1 MKGLFSEVRYRI
13 GAGIVW
19 YLESATG
26 ESATATIQA
35 WRDEKRKLFSQ
46 SVVSDTLQPHG
57 LQHARLPFHHQL
69 LELAQTQSIPSVMPY
84 NNLILYNLLLFLPS
98 VFPTIM
104 VFSNESALRIQV
116 TKVLELQLQH
126 QSSNEYSGLISFRI
140 DWFDLLA
147 AQGPLK
153 SLL

>member
-1 MKGLFSEVRYRI
+1 MCGTWSQQQGNQQQLPSRPEGTRRGSYSVSQLCLTLCNPMDCSMPGFLSI
-13 GAGIVW
+13 TNSW
-19 YLESATG
+19 SLL
-26 ESATATIQA
+26 
-35 WRDEKRKLFSQ
+35 KL
-46 SVVSDTLQPHG
+46 T
-57 LQHARLPFHHQL
+57 
-69 LELAQTQSIPSVMPY
+69 SIPSVMPY
-84 NNLILYNLLLFLPS
+84 NNLILSNLLLFLPS

>member
-1 MKGLFSEVRYRI
+1 MPGLCGTWSQQQGNQQQLPSRPEGTRRGSYSVSQLCLTLCNPMDCSMPGFLSI
-13 GAGIVW
+13 TNSW
-19 YLESATG
+19 SLL
-26 ESATATIQA
+26 
-35 WRDEKRKLFSQ
+35 KL
-46 SVVSDTLQPHG
+46 T
-57 LQHARLPFHHQL
+57 
-69 LELAQTQSIPSVMPY
+69 SIPSVMPY

-98 VFPTIM
+98 IFPTIM
-104 VFSNESALRIQV
+104 VFSNESAVRIQV